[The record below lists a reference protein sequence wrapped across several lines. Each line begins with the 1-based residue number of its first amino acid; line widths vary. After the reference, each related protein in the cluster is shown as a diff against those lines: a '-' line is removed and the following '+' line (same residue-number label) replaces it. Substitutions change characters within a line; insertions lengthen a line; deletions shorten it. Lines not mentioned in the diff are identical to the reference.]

1 MIRIPIQNQLQE
13 PVQVGIFEFIATQ
26 EFHELSKFLRI
37 QLLLVVER
45 AKVIHDLILKTWHFE
60 ALSEFPEISKF
71 YHSQEFAIAILKRR
85 SVIDPFKKMFEG
97 AWMDIR
103 EPKVLN
109 VLTVVDSSEKA

>member
-1 MIRIPIQNQLQE
+1 VIRIPIQNQLQE

-71 YHSQEFAIAILKRR
+71 YHCQEFAIAILEG